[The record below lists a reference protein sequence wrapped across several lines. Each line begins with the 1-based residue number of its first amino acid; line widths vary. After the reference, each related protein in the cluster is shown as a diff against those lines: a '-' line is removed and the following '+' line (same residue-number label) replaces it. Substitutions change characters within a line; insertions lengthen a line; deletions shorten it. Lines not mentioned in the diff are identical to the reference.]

1 MDDGTSQ
8 VGRLLHDARKGR
20 SDALA
25 QLLGGFRHYLNL
37 LARTGLPA
45 DLRRKIDA
53 ADMVQETLLK
63 AHQRFGQFRG
73 GSEKELAGWLRQIL
87 ARTLADLTRRYRAA
101 EGRQVDREKSL
112 HEVLEASSA
121 ALGSLLAARGHSPSQ
136 SAERREMSVVLADA
150 LAELPDDYR
159 EVLVLR
165 SIEER
170 DWDEVARVLQR
181 SQGAVRMLWTRALKQ
196 LRPLIEARI

>member
-8 VGRLLHDARKGR
+8 VGRLLSDARKGR
-20 SDALA
+20 PEARA
-25 QLLGGFRHYLNL
+25 RLLEGFRHYLDL

-45 DLRRKIDA
+45 DLRRKLDA

-63 AHQRFGQFRG
+63 AHQRFDQFRG

-87 ARTLADLTRRYRAA
+87 ARTLTDLARRYRAA

-121 ALGSLLAARGHSPSQ
+121 ALCGLLAARGPSPSQ

-150 LAELPDDYR
+150 LADLPDDYR
-159 EVLVLR
+159 EGLVLR

-170 DWDEVARVLQR
+170 DWDDVARALKR
-181 SQGAVRMLWTRALKQ
+181 SEGAARMLWTRALKQ
-196 LRPLIEARI
+196 LRPLIEARL